1 MNNDNRDNLEGS
13 DEDRFATLDIDGIN
27 DLYYPKNASTS
38 NNQHNSH
45 NSTPDLIKI
54 VALVASIIILLFV
67 IYTAIVG
74 ILGSSSRISVQG
86 STTVDLGIISSVS
99 SSDGTEVSKTTSTA
113 ISATL
118 GTGTAATQTT
128 TTVNATSAITT
139 QTTTNS
145 NYNPAYE
152 DAVIFI
158 DAGHGGKDPGS
169 IGSLNGTEYHEADIN
184 LSVALLVQ
192 KELEKRGFTVVMSR
206 ETDVSVELEDRVA
219 QAKKAGS
226 DMFISIH
233 CNSFSSSDVAGPRM
247 YYTARTGLSYNPI
260 AFATYFAKAFDTIKG
275 IASSST
281 PNQLA
286 YPNMKTSKVASDSS
300 VLGKNKYYAVLCNT
314 NMPSVLI
321 EMGFITNTNDLKMLI
336 SEWWQL
342 HTARAVADAIEN
354 AYNAGIVTK

>member
-27 DLYYPKNASTS
+27 DLYYQKNASPS

-54 VALVASIIILLFV
+54 VALVASIIILIFV

-74 ILGSSSRISVQG
+74 ILGSSSRISAQG

-113 ISATL
+113 ISAIL

-128 TTVNATSAITT
+128 TTVKATSAITT

-145 NYNPAYE
+145 NYNPAYK

-158 DAGHGGKDPGS
+158 DAGHGGTDPGS

-206 ETDVSVELEDRVA
+206 DTDVFVELEDR
-219 QAKKAGS
+219 AKMALEANA
-226 DMFISIH
+226 DMLVSIH
-233 CNSFSSSDVAGPRM
+233 CNSFSKASVAGPRM
-247 YYTARTGLSYNPI
+247 YYTARKGVTYDPK
-260 AFATYFAKAFDTIKG
+260 AFATYFAKAFDTVKDTV
-275 IASSST
+275 SSSGSG
-281 PNQLA
+281 QLA
-286 YPNMKTSKVASDSS
+286 YPNMKKANIYSDSS
-300 VLGKNKYYAVLCNT
+300 VLGDNKYYAVLCNT